1 MGVFYCSGNQHL
13 LYSNEGE
20 ALMEQEQLT
29 ERVSREKVWHNQK
42 KSRQTQQKFYGGIVG
57 RMWNDHKECMNR
69 LLSNENTV
77 LLDYGCGSGNDL
89 IELSDKIKKG
99 IGIDISEAL
108 IDNAKL
114 SIKEKGIKNIEFFV
128 MDVMNT
134 TFEDE
139 TFSLIRGSAILHH
152 LDLKVGLN
160 EIKRILKVGGE
171 AIFFEPLGMNPA
183 IALYRKLTPEARTV
197 DERPFTKKDINQ
209 IKEIFPNAKIRYYSF
224 FTLFSVPF
232 RKLKFS
238 SKILFIMDFI
248 DKIALSK
255 YSPLKYMAWICLIEM
270 KK

>member
-1 MGVFYCSGNQHL
+1 
-13 LYSNEGE
+13 
-20 ALMEQEQLT
+20 MEREQLT
-29 ERVSREKVWHNQK
+29 ERVSREKVWHNKK
-42 KSRQTQQKFYGGIVG
+42 KSRQMQQKYYGSIVG
-57 RMWNDHKECMNR
+57 KMWNDYVECINK
-69 LLSNENTV
+69 LLSNENTI

-99 IGIDISEAL
+99 IGVDISETL
-108 IDNAKL
+108 IDDAKL
-114 SIKEKGIKNIEFFV
+114 KMEEKGIKNINFFV
-128 MDVMNT
+128 MDVMKT
-134 TFEDE
+134 TFENE

-152 LDLKVGLN
+152 LDLEISLK
-160 EIKRILKVGGE
+160 EIKRILKTNGK

-183 IALYRKLTPEARTV
+183 INLYRKFTPEARTV
-197 DERPFTKKDINQ
+197 DERPFTKKDINK

-232 RKLKFS
+232 RKFRFF
-238 SKILFIMDFI
+238 SKILSIMDFM

>member
-1 MGVFYCSGNQHL
+1 
-13 LYSNEGE
+13 
-20 ALMEQEQLT
+20 MEQEQLT
-29 ERVSREKVWHNQK
+29 ERVSREKGWHNQK
-42 KSRQTQQKFYGGIVG
+42 KSRQTQQKYYGGIVG
-57 RMWNDHKECMNR
+57 RMWNDYMECINKS
-69 LLSNENTV
+69 LSNENAV

-89 IELSDKIKKG
+89 MELSNKIKKG
-99 IGIDISEAL
+99 IGIDISESL

-114 SIKEKGIKNIEFFV
+114 KMNEKGIKNLEFFV
-128 MDVMNT
+128 MNVMNT
-134 TFEDE
+134 TFENE

-152 LDLKVGLN
+152 LDLKISLN
-160 EIKRILKVGGE
+160 EIKRILKIGGE

-183 IALYRKLTPEARTV
+183 IALYRKFTPQARTV
-197 DERPFTKKDINQ
+197 DERPLTKKDIKQ

-232 RKLKFS
+232 RKFKLF